1 MYGTPT
7 IPVELR
13 KSRDEERVMLF
24 LVGAPRRPA
33 SFRRRGAPIHSGTAG
48 LLCPASLRLGRPP
61 TSAVVITGAT
71 TSRAGVPLI
80 TATGVGS
87 ARYCGAPRREKG
99 PGCPNYLQKELRL
112 TDGPAEHHVVVLV
125 RQVVAV
131 GHVVAEE
138 RAEPPEDA
146 GLLAGRERNEVF
158 LAGVALVIE
167 LLTLTAEEVARAV
180 RDVMLFH
187 VEVHRVRPA
196 ATAVVDAPGLA
207 RADEGRRERLGG
219 VELRSIDEPLG
230 FAAQATALERE
241 VAAGSH
247 ALDAEVRLRAQR
259 LRRSRQDAVVRR
271 RGADDDLHHRY

>member
-13 KSRDEERVMLF
+13 KSRSEERVMLF
-24 LVGAPRRPA
+24 SVGAPRRPA

-131 GHVVAEE
+131 GHVVAGE
-138 RAEPPEDA
+138 RAGPPEHA
-146 GLLAGRERNEVF
+146 GRLGGRERSELF
-158 LAGVALVIE
+158 RAGVALVIG
-167 LLTLTAEEVARAV
+167 LLPLTAEEVAGAV

-187 VEVHRVRPA
+187 GAVRGGGPA
-196 ATAVVDAPGLA
+196 PTAVVDPPGL
-207 RADEGRRERLGG
+207 
-219 VELRSIDEPLG
+219 
-230 FAAQATALERE
+230 
-241 VAAGSH
+241 GS
-247 ALDAEVRLRAQR
+247 A
-259 LRRSRQDAVVRR
+259 
-271 RGADDDLHHRY
+271 